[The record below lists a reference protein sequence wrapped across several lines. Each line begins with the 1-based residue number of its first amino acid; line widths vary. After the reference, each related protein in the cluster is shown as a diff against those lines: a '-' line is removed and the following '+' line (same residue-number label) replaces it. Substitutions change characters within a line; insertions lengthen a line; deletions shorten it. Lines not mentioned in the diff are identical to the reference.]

1 LGSAFFGLTSNY
13 KFQVYDEIHDL
24 VYYGNGGFLYS
35 EVYNM
40 PIHLRRYHI
49 RKINKLHEERNK
61 AEQDAMSKSQQSMNS
76 IPKMPNIP
84 KNIRR

>member
-1 LGSAFFGLTSNY
+1 MGSRFFGLTPSY
-13 KFQVYDEIHDL
+13 KFQLYDEIHDL

-40 PIHLRRYHI
+40 PIHIRRFHI
-49 RKINKLHEERNK
+49 RKINDLHEKHNEEHRK
-61 AEQDAMSKSQQSMNS
+61 AMETSNRTAQS

-84 KNIRR
+84 KNLKP

>member
-1 LGSAFFGLTSNY
+1 
-13 KFQVYDEIHDL
+13 

-40 PIHLRRYHI
+40 PIHIRRYHI

-61 AEQDAMSKSQQSMNS
+61 AEQEAMNRSQQNVGK

-84 KNIRR
+84 KNLKL